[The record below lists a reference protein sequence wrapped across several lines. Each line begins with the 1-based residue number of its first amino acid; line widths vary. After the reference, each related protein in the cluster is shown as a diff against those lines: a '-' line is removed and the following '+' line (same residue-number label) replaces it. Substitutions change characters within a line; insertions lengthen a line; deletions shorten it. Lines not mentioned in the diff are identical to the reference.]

1 MFYPSG
7 FQSAK
12 VYSDPQEIRT
22 PRTEDGER
30 GGIQT
35 PLSQKHSEC
44 KLPPSNLL
52 FEIKSGLTLAFF
64 FVQERMETGVLY
76 NVCVS
81 V

>member
-7 FQSAK
+7 FQFAK

-30 GGIQT
+30 GAYK
-35 PLSQKHSEC
+35 PLSLRNTQSANC
-44 KLPPSNLL
+44 PPSNLL
-52 FEIKSGLTLAFF
+52 FEIKSGLTLASFSM
-64 FVQERMETGVLY
+64 QERMETGVLY
-76 NVCVS
+76 NFCVS